1 MDRSVKPKKSFR
13 VSKPAQQV
21 NVSNTWTIIVICLSF
36 ALSVAFSAITS
47 TALEA
52 LNIFWAFV
60 VLLTIIFINILFDIV
75 GTAVATAEEM
85 PFHSLASRK
94 VPGAKESIVII
105 RHAPQVSNMC
115 NDVIGDIAG
124 IISGAATAL
133 IVASLTASLG
143 LQGMLPSLLLTGA
156 VSSMT
161 IGGKAFGKGISMR
174 KCNDIIFFLGKLF
187 YYIKN
192 IKNIRRN

>member
-1 MDRSVKPKKSFR
+1 M
-13 VSKPAQQV
+13 SKPAQQV